1 MTTVRFSGES
11 PWNAVINHNSLDIV
25 EEVAFLAWCIR
36 NGIDRESSLSIL
48 EAAFERFEREK
59 QDD

>member
-1 MTTVRFSGES
+1 
-11 PWNAVINHNSLDIV
+11 VINHNSLDIV